1 MRVVIAGGHGKIA
14 LLLAELLTERGDKV
28 GCLIRTPEQAAD
40 IAATGARAVVIDLE
54 HAALGDVAAAIH
66 GYDAVVFAAGAGP
79 GSSAERKYTVDKGGS
94 VLLATA
100 AEQAGV
106 RRFVQISTMGAAA
119 PPAAGS
125 DEIWAAYI
133 DAKTQAEDDL
143 RARELD
149 WTILRPGRL
158 LDVPATGLVTL
169 GPRPLPRGTIPRA
182 DVATVLAGIL
192 HAPQTAGATL
202 ELISG
207 AIPVASAI
215 KNLDNQSVAEG
226 GTTPTD

>member
-28 GCLIRTPEQAAD
+28 DSLIRKPEQAAD
-40 IAATGARAVVIDLE
+40 IAATGARAVVLDLE
-54 HAALGDVAAAIH
+54 HAAPGDVAAAIQ

-106 RRFVQISTMGAAA
+106 RRFVQISTMGAGA

-125 DEIWAAYI
+125 DEVWAAYI

-143 RARELD
+143 RARDLD

-158 LDVPATGLVTL
+158 LDTPATGLVTL
-169 GPRPLPRGTIPRA
+169 GPPPLPGGAIPRA

-207 AIPVASAI
+207 AIPVTSAI
-215 KNLDNQSVAEG
+215 ENLDNQSVAQDG
-226 GTTPTD
+226 AAPTD